1 MQKTKERAAK
11 ERAVKER
18 AVITVNGIDHSGII
32 AAITRALADLDVNIE
47 DLSQTIVQGLFTMI
61 LIADITDHDLAQLQK
76 KMAGRGQAAGRP
88 DHRAAREHFQVH
100 AQGVSDVSIPSRRS
114 SRPSA

>member
-1 MQKTKERAAK
+1 MGTQKTKERAA
-11 ERAVKER
+11 KER

-61 LIADITDHDLAQLQK
+61 LIADITDHDLARLQK
-76 KMAGRGQAAGRP
+76 KMAAVGKQ
-88 DHRAAREHFQVH
+88 
-100 AQGVSDVSIPSRRS
+100 QGVQITVQHEDIFKYMHRV
-114 SRPSA
+114 